1 MNNTVEREISL
12 ENLFWKLL
20 LGWRRWLILG
30 IVFAALV
37 SGLKYKR
44 DISAYQAAVAQQG
57 KEEEKEEKDIILEP
71 EEREA
76 VENAK
81 EIMRQMDEVEDYLKE
96 SMLMNLDPY
105 QENMLTLQFYVNT
118 NYTYNY
124 TQDNERDRTG
134 DVVSAYCSYA
144 RTGKLAEAV
153 VDALN
158 EVNGELQ
165 ANYVGELISAS
176 EGSSMFLIYVL
187 YPDAEAFEQI
197 QKAVTQALES
207 RTAEITEKIGSHT
220 LELISAQES
229 VRTDTD
235 LARRQ
240 KDQMDILEG
249 YRSRLTAAKGAMTEA
264 QLEALQI
271 KGAKDQREKDKDEE
285 EEEGEEP
292 IVLIE
297 PSYSVKYLILG
308 IVVGIF
314 LACVWVVLEV
324 LFSGKIQE
332 PEEISS
338 LYGVRILGE
347 MTEERKKKRFLSVV
361 DNWILKLKNRNKK
374 QLSPQQQLQIVCSNL
389 EIACKKDG
397 MEQIYLTGS
406 EIEKMDEKR
415 ISDMKA
421 ALKSAG
427 ITVLTGENVVYD
439 ASALMKMAKI
449 GQVVFLEQIGA
460 SLYQEVEKEVRL
472 SRENEVKVIG
482 SIVVNEA

>member
-30 IVFAALV
+30 IVFAVLV
-37 SGLKYKR
+37 SGLKYRR
-44 DISAYQAAVAQQG
+44 DISAYKAAVAQQG

-81 EIMRQMDEVEDYLKE
+81 EVMRQLDEVEDYLKD
-96 SMLMNLDPY
+96 SMLMNIDPY
-105 QENMLTLQFYVNT
+105 QENVLTLQFYVDT
-118 NYTYNY
+118 NYVFNY
-124 TQDNERDRTG
+124 TQDNVRDRTE
-134 DVVSAYCSYA
+134 DIVAAYCSYA
-144 RTGKLAEAV
+144 RSGKLAEAV
-153 VDALN
+153 VDAVN

-165 ANYVGELISAS
+165 ANYVGELISAG
-176 EGSSMFLIYVL
+176 EGSSMFLIYVV
-187 YPDAEAFEQI
+187 YPDAEYFGQI
-197 QKAVTQALES
+197 QKAVTQAIES
-207 RTAEITEKIGSHT
+207 QTAGITEKIGSHT
-220 LELISAQES
+220 LELLSAQES
-229 VRTDTD
+229 VKTDTD

-240 KDQMDILEG
+240 KEQKDILEG

-271 KGAKDQREKDKDEE
+271 RGEKDQRENDK
-285 EEEGEEP
+285 EEEGEEGEEP
-292 IVLIE
+292 VVLVE
-297 PSYSVKYLILG
+297 PSYSIKYLILG

-332 PEEISS
+332 PGEISS
-338 LYGVRILGE
+338 LYGVRLLGE
-347 MTEERKKKRFLSVV
+347 MTEESKKKRFLSVV
-361 DNWILKLKNRNKK
+361 DNWILKLKNRKKK
-374 QLSPQQQLQIVCSNL
+374 QLSPQQQLRIACSNL

-397 MEQIYLTGS
+397 MDQIYLTGS

-415 ISDMKA
+415 VSGIKET
-421 ALKSAG
+421 LKSSG
-427 ITVLTGENVVYD
+427 ITVYTGENVVYD
-439 ASALMKMAKI
+439 ASALMEMVKI
-449 GQVVFLEQIGA
+449 GHVVFLEQIGS
-460 SLYQEVEKEVRL
+460 SLYQEVEKEVRI

-482 SIVVNEA
+482 SIVVSEA